1 MRLTSKQ
8 IIGLKVLLH
17 LAGFLPLVWL
27 FWAAQRG
34 ILGADPGKDI
44 QHFTG
49 LTTLKFLLATLL
61 VSPLVR
67 YAKQPLLF
75 RIRRLLGLWCFTWA
89 TLHLTSYALLELGIN
104 NLGLLGR
111 ELVSRPWLTLGM
123 IGWFVFFLLT
133 LTSTQAAQ
141 RKMGKRWQTL
151 HNYVYLAAVLLP
163 LHYLWSV
170 KVLSPPPII
179 YTVCFIILLAFRY
192 KKLLRKT

>member
-1 MRLTSKQ
+1 M
-8 IIGLKVLLH
+8 
-17 LAGFLPLVWL
+17 
-27 FWAAQRG
+27 
-34 ILGADPGKDI
+34 
-44 QHFTG
+44 
-49 LTTLKFLLATLL
+49 
-61 VSPLVR
+61 
-67 YAKQPLLF
+67 
-75 RIRRLLGLWCFTWA
+75 
-89 TLHLTSYALLELGIN
+89 
-104 NLGLLGR
+104 GLLGR
-111 ELVSRPWLTLGM
+111 ELVSRPWLTLGI